1 MAIFKKKENSPINI
15 DKITSITFTTK
26 DVKEAPKTLP
36 AEWIWVEGYKGTD
49 KNMKCMNNFQFTLGE
64 TYTLEEPIEM
74 CANGFHFS
82 PTLEQTFRYYSA
94 FGRGN
99 RFFKVKALINKN
111 QMITETYR
119 PYYASLYDSS
129 LETRTRQM
137 KLTDDKLVAKSIIF
151 LEEVSIDE
159 IIKAQK
165 GEDSLLLQ
173 KSDKFKEDLRI
184 GDLSYAQ
191 RKEYQ
196 DIINNLDCYSD
207 AFKEYTQTLYDDKVV
222 RKIALLGQ
230 EKINHETRMQ
240 MIFDNKYNI

>member
-1 MAIFKKKENSPINI
+1 MAIFKKKENSLIKI

-26 DVKEAPKTLP
+26 DVKEAPKTIP

-49 KNMKCMNNFQFTLGE
+49 KNMTCQNNFQFTLGE
-64 TYTLEEPIEM
+64 TYTLVEPIEM

-82 PTLEQTFRYYSA
+82 PTLEQTFLHYSA

-111 QMITETYR
+111 QMVTETWR
-119 PYYASLYDSS
+119 PYYSNTYSS
-129 LETRTRQM
+129 FETRIRKM
-137 KLTDDKLVAKSIIF
+137 KLTDDKLVAKSIIL

-165 GEDSLLLQ
+165 GEDCLLLQ
-173 KSDKFKEDLRI
+173 KSDKFKENLRT
-184 GDLSYAQ
+184 GDLSYAL
-191 RKEYQ
+191 RKEYE

-207 AFKEYTQTLYDDKVV
+207 AFKEYVQTLYDDKVI